1 MIRKLA
7 RWLTGRPKF
16 IITVALLLL
25 IPSLVGFVATRVNY
39 DVLSYLPED
48 VRSVEG
54 EHLLEEPFHAAATS
68 MVIIEGMPADYTNRL
83 LNDIRRME
91 HVSNAFWVSN
101 SVGIQVPVD
110 MFPSKLRENFYSGD
124 ATMMIVQFDK
134 PLSSAETMDSI
145 VLLRKMINERCFVA
159 GMSGMVEDI
168 KELVIRE
175 LPVYSVIAVVLTLA
189 VLLLTFDAVIMPF
202 LFLACI
208 GLAIA
213 YNMGTNII
221 LGEVSYVTR
230 AIAMILQ
237 LGVTMDYSI
246 FLYHRYL
253 EEKTRHDDIRDAMAE
268 AMTTAFSSLS
278 GSSLT
283 TIAGFLSLCAMRF
296 TLGRDMGLVM
306 AKGVVLGIL
315 SVILILPSFILVL
328 DDKIGKWKHKD
339 IFPDFTGFNRW
350 LLKHRAVWIVLFLLL
365 LAPAYYMQ
373 SHTRMYYQISRS
385 LPDTLPAKIAN
396 EKLKED
402 FGIAT
407 QTVIIV
413 REDLDNGSLREMEDR
428 LEAVPGISHVI
439 SLHSMLGDGIPEFF
453 LPAKIRDIFVSDE
466 YQLIM
471 LTSDFDPAT
480 DETMKQLR
488 EVSAIVAEY
497 DDNAYITGEA
507 AMTEDLREV
516 FDKDYRVTSIL
527 SMAAI
532 FVIVAFV
539 FRSLSVPFA
548 LIQAIE
554 LAIWINLGICWFNG
568 KQVSF
573 IAPTIISSIQLGATV
588 DYAILITTRFQEEI
602 RNGRDR
608 MEAAVLA
615 GTASDVSIITSSF
628 VMLSANL
635 GVTLVSKLKL
645 IQEMCLLL
653 ARGAM
658 ISAFITIFMVPCL
671 LYMLEPLFR
680 RTTFNWDGSKA
691 GKIRPPE
698 KQAAVSGEGGSR
710 ELPE

>member
-1 MIRKLA
+1 MITKLA
-7 RWLTGRPKF
+7 RWLTRRPKF
-16 IITVALLLL
+16 IIFVSLLLL
-25 IPSLVGFVATRVNY
+25 IPSLLGFIATRVNY

-54 EHLLEEPFHAAATS
+54 EKLLEEPFHAAATS
-68 MVIIEGMPADYTNRL
+68 MVIVEGMPADYTNRL
-83 LNDIRRME
+83 LNDIRKME
-91 HVSNAFWVSN
+91 HVSNAFWLSG

-110 MFPSKLRENFYSGD
+110 MFPSKLKDNFYSGD

-134 PLSSAETMDSI
+134 PLSSEETMES
-145 VLLRKMINERCFVA
+145 VVALRKMMNERCFVA

-168 KELVIRE
+168 KELVIAE

-221 LGEVSYVTR
+221 LGEVSYVTK

-253 EEKTRHDDIRDAMAE
+253 EEKTRHEDIRDAMAE
-268 AMTTAFSSLS
+268 AMTTAFASLS

-296 TLGRDMGLVM
+296 AIGRDMGLVM
-306 AKGVVLGIL
+306 AKGVILGIL

-328 DDKIGKWKHKD
+328 DDRIEKWKHKD
-339 IFPDFTGFNRW
+339 IFPDFTHFNRW
-350 LLKHRAVWIVLFLLL
+350 LLKHRAVWIGLFLLL

-373 SHTRMYYQISRS
+373 AHTRMYYQISRS
-385 LPDTLPAKIAN
+385 LPDTLPSKIAN

-402 FGIAT
+402 FGMAT
-407 QTVIIV
+407 QTVVIV
-413 REDLDNGSLREMEDR
+413 RGDLDNGSLGEMEDR
-428 LEAVPGISHVI
+428 LEAVQGVSHVI
-439 SLHSMLGDGIPEFF
+439 SLHSLLGDGIPEFF
-453 LPAKIRDIFVSDE
+453 LPEKIRDIFVSDE
-466 YQLIM
+466 YRLIM
-471 LTSDFDPAT
+471 LTSDFEPAT
-480 DETMKQLR
+480 NETMAQLR
-488 EVSAIVAEY
+488 EVSEIVADY
-497 DDNAYITGEA
+497 DGNAYITGEA

-516 FDKDYRVTSIL
+516 FDKDYRVTSFL

-539 FRSLSVPFA
+539 FRSLTVPFA
-548 LIQAIE
+548 LIMAIE
-554 LAIWINLGICWFNG
+554 LAIYINLGICWFNG

-573 IAPTIISSIQLGATV
+573 IAPTIISAIQLGATV
-588 DYAILITTRFQEEI
+588 DYAILISTRFQEEI
-602 RNGRDR
+602 RNGKDR
-608 MEAAVLA
+608 LEAAVLA
-615 GTASDVSIITSSF
+615 GTTSDVSIITSSL
-628 VMLSANL
+628 VMLAANL
-635 GVTLVSKLKL
+635 GVTLVSKMKL
-645 IQEMCLLL
+645 IQEICLLL

-658 ISAFITIFMVPCL
+658 ISAFVTIFMVPPL
-671 LYMLEPLFR
+671 LYALEPIFR
-680 RTTFNWDGSKA
+680 RTTHDWDGTKAREAAKEESPAAGKA
-691 GKIRPPE
+691 G
-698 KQAAVSGEGGSR
+698 A
-710 ELPE
+710 